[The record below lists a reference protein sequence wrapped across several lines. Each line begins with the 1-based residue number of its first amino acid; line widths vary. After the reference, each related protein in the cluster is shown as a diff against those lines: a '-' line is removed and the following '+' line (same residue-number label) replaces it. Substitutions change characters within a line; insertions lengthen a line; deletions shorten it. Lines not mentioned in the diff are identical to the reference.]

1 MKKITLEEAYISPYF
16 EKYCK
21 LDGLLEYTILTGK
34 NKEHYDYLLDP
45 DNLRFKQADKEN
57 VTFVISATVPGAQN
71 LKDMNDAPI
80 FCKLTNDYFKHKVDS
95 YNKIHNTYHSF
106 FGVLPFNNVE
116 SAINELKRLNNFNPP
131 INRIL
136 FNGPTVN
143 NNNYDWLDGKKW
155 NKLWEYANKHK
166 TIFYLHPFIAESFGN
181 KLPDPNMKKYLHSD
195 PQIIASQFGF
205 HINDAIFILKLY
217 IHYIFDNYPDI
228 KWIAGHMGEGLLW
241 FLWRY
246 DHRTQIYKNEVK
258 NLEKFEKL
266 EKGNTSKHF
275 MKFPKKRLTELF
287 TTQPGQKHAQIVSTT
302 SGWFNIPA
310 LKFTIESIGIDNVL
324 FSIDTPYEN
333 FDIGMNWFN
342 NLPLSKN
349 NKSKL
354 GWKNANDILSI
365 FPKNYKED
373 GPFNKTNSIKKKSK
387 KNITTKHYKK
397 FL

>member
-1 MKKITLEEAYISPYF
+1 MKKIALEEAYISPYF

-333 FDIGMNWFN
+333 FDAAMNWFN

>member
-1 MKKITLEEAYISPYF
+1 MKKISLEEAYISPYF

-21 LDGLLEYTILTGK
+21 LDGLLSHITQTRK
-34 NKEHYDYLLDP
+34 NKEHYNYLLDP
-45 DNLRFKQADKEN
+45 DNRRFKQADKEN
-57 VTFVISATVPGAQN
+57 VTFVISATLPGAQN

-143 NNNYDWLDGKKW
+143 NNNYDWLEGNQW

-166 TIFYLHPFIAESFGN
+166 TIFYVHPFIAKSFSN
-181 KLPDPNMKKYLHSD
+181 KLPDPNMKNYILKD
-195 PQIIASQFGF
+195 PQIISSQFGF
-205 HINDAIFILKLY
+205 HINDAVFFLNLY
-217 IHYIFDNYPDI
+217 IHNVFDNYPAI
-228 KWIAGHMGEGLLW
+228 QWIAGHMGETLLW
-241 FLWRY
+241 FVWRF

-258 NLEKFEKL
+258 NLEKL
-266 EKGNTSKHF
+266 EKGNTSIHF
-275 MKFPKKRLTELF
+275 MKFPKKTLTELF
-287 TTQPGQKHAQIVSTT
+287 RTQPGKKHAQIVSTT
-302 SGWFNIPA
+302 SGWFNTPA
-310 LKFTIESIGIDNVL
+310 LKFAIETTGIDNVL
-324 FSIDTPYEN
+324 FSIDTPFEN
-333 FDIGMNWFN
+333 LDTAMKWFN

-365 FPKNYKED
+365 FPKNYK
-373 GPFNKTNSIKKKSK
+373 NKTNSIKKKSK
-387 KNITTKHYKK
+387 KNITTKHNKK
-397 FL
+397 SL